1 MKPCQR
7 LKLKKAVWQVGGEG
21 HQIYTEKTN
30 WLSRNGYKKL
40 DTGETGEERANSWK
54 GSKAKRDENL
64 RDQGVQNKTGNHL
77 NKNQEPCLNL
87 NIPVV

>member
-1 MKPCQR
+1 MKLSQR

-30 WLSRNGYKKL
+30 WLTRNGQEKL

-54 GSKAKRDENL
+54 GRKSKRDKNM

-77 NKNQEPCLNL
+77 NKNPEPCLNL
-87 NIPVV
+87 KIPVV